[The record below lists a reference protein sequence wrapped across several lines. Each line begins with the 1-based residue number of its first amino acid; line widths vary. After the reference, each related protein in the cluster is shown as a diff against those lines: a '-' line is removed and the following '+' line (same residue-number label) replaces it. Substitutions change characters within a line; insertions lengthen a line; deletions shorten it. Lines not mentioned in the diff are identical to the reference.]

1 MLFFTLAYVSKMKNL
16 LFTLPK
22 SEMKEIY
29 MKQKQRE
36 PEPLTAQFTDRLSRE
51 DTNKR
56 QKERKQKVTELFPT
70 GTFNLCT

>member
-1 MLFFTLAYVSKMKNL
+1 
-16 LFTLPK
+16 
-22 SEMKEIY
+22 MKEIY

-36 PEPLTAQFTDRLSRE
+36 PELLIAQFTGRLSRK
-51 DTNKR
+51 DTIKR

>member
-1 MLFFTLAYVSKMKNL
+1 MKNL

-22 SEMKEIY
+22 SEMKKIY

-36 PEPLTAQFTDRLSRE
+36 LEPLTAQFTDRLSRE
-51 DTNKR
+51 DAIKR